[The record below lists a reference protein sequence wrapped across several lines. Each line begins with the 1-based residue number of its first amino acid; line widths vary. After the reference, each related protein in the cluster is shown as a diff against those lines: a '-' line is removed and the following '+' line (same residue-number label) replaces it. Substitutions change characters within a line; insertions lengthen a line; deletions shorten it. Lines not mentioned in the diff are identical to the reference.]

1 MTSRYPLLKKWTT
14 EEHERLTAMAEEGR
28 RPGEIAA
35 ELSRSEAAIRVRA
48 WQYGIPLRL
57 ITSKRSK

>member
-1 MTSRYPLLKKWTT
+1 MKSRYPLLKKWTT
-14 EEHERLTAMAEEGR
+14 EEHERLAAMAEEGR

-35 ELSRSEAAIRVRA
+35 ELNRSEAAIRVRA
-48 WQYGIPLRL
+48 WQYGIALRL